1 MSRSI
6 HRRTLLRALCL
17 PLLLIALGACHRQDP
32 SALNAN
38 ELFFDE
44 TLASISPDATLP
56 DLFYIGTE
64 DGVVY
69 AYDADQ
75 GTTRRWLT
83 AFDRIYKVLRDQ
95 PADSAVQPHDGTTFW
110 VGTRNMGVV
119 RCQLQGDSLVLLRQY
134 ALPRSGRGTH
144 YSVYDLHQ
152 DPSGLY
158 VATSNGLFLLSP
170 NDTMQ
175 ALHASWEIQ
184 SGEGAFRPLVVSDIR
199 PLHNGNLACASASGV
214 LSIDTRRRQSHL
226 LLRGNSTSLSLS
238 GDTLLALCGDS
249 IKALLPDGRLVGK
262 SRLSHPAYTCF
273 HEPSTRMNYL
283 LDGTSVQFF
292 SNDEIADRLTPRRAP
307 LPRPVRTFCHNVI
320 ANDPARGQ
328 SLLVTE
334 HALLRVG
341 HHQDLFSDIGNVSYA
356 CHDGPFI
363 YYLVGSHLFR
373 QRIGEQTA
381 IQVKDLSRGSSDVR
395 FMTIADGTLYY
406 ADSGHRVFTAPIYS
420 SYLLNSLLSWDRKV
434 SPQPGQDLTAI
445 GHDGSGVYVGIR
457 DGLQQLGREKG
468 QLQLHDASASTI
480 ADPFITAFSA
490 PTSSGRLFLATLND
504 GLFVGRQGSFRHL
517 AASRGLSFVRDIA
530 VLPTASGTDSL
541 FVLTNHRLLC
551 GTEKQLRVCD
561 TLTAMRRLAV
571 ADATHA
577 YGFPD
582 YGLISLA
589 DHERYFSDIRF
600 NPKACIAVN
609 RRVYAGSSCGVYT
622 FDTGLHKQDN
632 LERGYTT
639 VQFERRVLFSRTNI
653 ACLVV
658 LTLVAILL
666 LWFFFGLAVAKR
678 RMLMRIAKL
687 RTSIQPKV
695 DAEIESGATAHA
707 LVAKTD
713 QLDRYL
719 QRLNR
724 LEQQVT
730 GLSLMDKIRQRD
742 ILDRLNSSIQD
753 LTIDLPSILIGC
765 LNRQVALMRRRQWE
779 GYEAYVAATERLMQG
794 KDEAREGM
802 EETTA
807 LSFCEQTASTIGAN
821 AQWMSKAEGI
831 DKRYEQYLLLAD
843 LEGAGRE
850 IFLALRDLCLDA
862 EGKAV
867 TIKNA
872 RPMSREKKVEEAD
885 RILPAIN
892 REGIARHCRDLLLGE
907 LAHARDRYHA
917 ALSEEAPEPPYPQR
931 LLREAVAR
939 AEALVGELA
948 EVGDGSF
955 QDALPMLIR
964 VSKAYQRLKI
974 ATTLLQT
981 KEILEDFEANAEAR
995 DKKRVRTQFA
1005 TCVSS
1010 FYDAVGQCED
1020 KSILQVIGLAQKK
1033 GGKEKGGKE
1042 KSRFLNEDLLV
1053 LLLAGRRAERD
1064 EGGSCVLRPILS
1076 DNNSEKLLN
1085 ADMQSLRRARR
1096 AFRNLAT
1103 TKLSEQSKRT
1113 EVHHDEDAPAP
1124 SPLARL
1130 KAFGHAHPD
1139 SFASWL
1145 AEIVEGI

>member
-6 HRRTLLRALCL
+6 HRRALLRALCL
-17 PLLLIALGACHRQDP
+17 PLLLVTIVACHRQDP

-83 AFDRIYKVLRDQ
+83 AFDRIYKVLRDL

-119 RCQLQGDSLVLLRQY
+119 RCQLQGDSLVLRRQY

-199 PLHNGNLACASASGV
+199 PLHNGNLVCASASGV

-226 LLRGNSTSLSLS
+226 LLRGNCTSLSLS

-373 QRIGEQTA
+373 QRIGDQTA

-530 VLPTASGTDSL
+530 VLPTASGADSL

-600 NPKACIAVN
+600 NPKACIAVEG
-609 RRVYAGSSCGVYT
+609 RVYAGSSCGVYT
-622 FDTGLHKQDN
+622 FDTSLHKQDN
-632 LERGYTT
+632 LEQGYTT
-639 VQFERRVLFSRTNI
+639 VQFERRMLFSRTNI

-658 LTLVAILL
+658 LTIVAIML

-687 RTSIQPKV
+687 RTSIRSEENAGTGG
-695 DAEIESGATAHA
+695 DTTAHTLA
-707 LVAKTD
+707 AKTD
-713 QLDRYL
+713 QLQRYL
-719 QRLNR
+719 QRLNK

-730 GLSLMDKIRQRD
+730 DLGLMDKIRQRD

-765 LNRQVALMRRRQWE
+765 LNRQVALMRRHQWE

-831 DKRYEQYLLLAD
+831 DKRYDQYLLLAD

-850 IFLALRDLCLDA
+850 IFLAIRDLCLNE

-867 TIKNA
+867 PIKKDN
-872 RPMSREKKVEEAD
+872 PMSREKKVKEAD
-885 RILPAIN
+885 RILQDIN
-892 REGIARHCRDLLLGE
+892 REGIARHCHDLLLGE

-917 ALSEEAPEPPYPQR
+917 ALSEEDPEPPYPQR

-939 AEALVGELA
+939 AEAFVGELA
-948 EVGDGSF
+948 EVGDGPF

-981 KEILEDFEANAEAR
+981 KEIVEDFEANAEAR
-995 DKKRVRTQFA
+995 DKKQVRAQFA

-1020 KSILQVIGLAQKK
+1020 KSILQIIGLARKK
-1033 GGKEKGGKE
+1033 GEGKE

-1076 DNNSEKLLN
+1076 DDNSEKLLN

-1113 EVHHDEDAPAP
+1113 EVRHDEDAPAP

>member
-6 HRRTLLRALCL
+6 HRRALLRALCL
-17 PLLLIALGACHRQDP
+17 PLLLVTIVACHRQDP

-95 PADSAVQPHDGTTFW
+95 PADSAAQPHDGTTFW

-199 PLHNGNLACASASGV
+199 PLHNGNLVCASASGV

-226 LLRGNSTSLSLS
+226 LLRANCTSLSLS

-249 IKALLPDGRLVGK
+249 IKALLPEGRLVGK

-273 HEPSTRMNYL
+273 HEPSSRMNYL

-307 LPRPVRTFCHNVI
+307 LPRPGRTFCHNVI
-320 ANDPARGQ
+320 ATDPARGQ
-328 SLLVTE
+328 TLLVTE

-373 QRIGEQTA
+373 QRIGDQTA

-468 QLQLHDASASTI
+468 QLQLQSASASTI

-530 VLPTASGTDSL
+530 VLPTASGADSL

-571 ADATHA
+571 ADASHA

-600 NPKACIAVN
+600 NPKACIAVEG
-609 RRVYAGSSCGVYT
+609 RVYAGSSCGVYT
-622 FDTGLHKQDN
+622 FDTSLHKQDN
-632 LERGYTT
+632 LEQGYTT
-639 VQFERRVLFSRTNI
+639 VQFERRMLFSRTNI

-658 LTLVAILL
+658 LTIVAIML

-687 RTSIQPKV
+687 RTSIRSEENAGTGG
-695 DAEIESGATAHA
+695 DTTAHTLA
-707 LVAKTD
+707 AKTD
-713 QLDRYL
+713 QLQRYL
-719 QRLNR
+719 QRLNK

-730 GLSLMDKIRQRD
+730 DLGLMDKIRQRD

-765 LNRQVALMRRRQWE
+765 LNRQVALMRRHQWE

-794 KDEAREGM
+794 KDEGREGM

-821 AQWMSKAEGI
+821 AQWMSEAERI
-831 DKRYEQYLLLAD
+831 DKRYDQYLLVAD

-850 IFLALRDLCLDA
+850 IFLAIRDLCLNE

-867 TIKNA
+867 PIKKDN
-872 RPMSREKKVEEAD
+872 PTSREKKVEEAD
-885 RILPAIN
+885 RILQDIN
-892 REGIARHCRDLLLGE
+892 REGIARHCHDLLLGE

-917 ALSEEAPEPPYPQR
+917 ALSEEDPEPPYPQR
-931 LLREAVAR
+931 LLREAVTR
-939 AEALVGELA
+939 TEALVGELA
-948 EVGDGSF
+948 EVGDGPF
-955 QDALPMLIR
+955 LDALPMLIR

-981 KEILEDFEANAEAR
+981 KEIIEDFEANAGAR
-995 DKKRVRTQFA
+995 DKKKVRAQFA

-1033 GGKEKGGKE
+1033 GEGKE

-1053 LLLAGRRAERD
+1053 LMLAGRRAERA

-1076 DNNSEKLLN
+1076 DDNSEKLLN

-1113 EVHHDEDAPAP
+1113 EVRHDEDAPAP

>member
-6 HRRTLLRALCL
+6 HRRALLRALCL
-17 PLLLIALGACHRQDP
+17 PLLLVTIVACHRQDP

-64 DGVVY
+64 DGMVY

-83 AFDRIYKVLRDQ
+83 AFDRIYKVMRDQ
-95 PADSAVQPHDGTTFW
+95 PADSAAQPHDGTTFW

-119 RCQLQGDSLVLLRQY
+119 RCQLQGDSLVLRRQY

-175 ALHASWEIQ
+175 ALHASWEIE

-199 PLHNGNLACASASGV
+199 RLPSGGLVCASASGV

-226 LLRGNSTSLSLS
+226 LLRGNCTSLSLS
-238 GDTLLALCGDS
+238 GDTILALLGDS

-420 SYLLNSLLSWDRKV
+420 SYLLNSLLSWDHKV

-468 QLQLHDASASTI
+468 QLQLPSASASTI

-530 VLPTASGTDSL
+530 VLPTASGADSL

-571 ADATHA
+571 ADASHA

-600 NPKACIAVN
+600 NPKACIAVEG
-609 RRVYAGSSCGVYT
+609 RVYAGSSCGVYT
-622 FDTGLHKQDN
+622 FDTSLHKQDN
-632 LERGYTT
+632 LEQGYTT

-658 LTLVAILL
+658 LTIVAIVL

-687 RTSIQPKV
+687 RTSVRLEEDSKT
-695 DAEIESGATAHA
+695 ESGSTAHA
-707 LVAKTD
+707 LDAETD
-713 QLDRYL
+713 QLQRYL
-719 QRLNR
+719 QRLNK

-730 GLSLMDKIRQRD
+730 DLGLMDKIRQRD

-794 KDEAREGM
+794 KDEAQEGM

-821 AQWMSKAEGI
+821 AQWMSEAERI
-831 DKRYEQYLLLAD
+831 DKRYDQYLLVAD

-850 IFLALRDLCLDA
+850 IFLAIRDLCLNE

-867 TIKNA
+867 PIKNDN
-872 RPMSREKKVEEAD
+872 PISREKKVKEAD
-885 RILPAIN
+885 RILLAIN
-892 REGIARHCRDLLLGE
+892 REGIARHCHDLLLGE

-917 ALSEEAPEPPYPQR
+917 ALSEEDPEPPYPQR

-948 EVGDGSF
+948 EVGDGPF

-964 VSKAYQRLKI
+964 VSNAYQRLKI

-981 KEILEDFEANAEAR
+981 KEIIEDFEANAEAR
-995 DKKRVRTQFA
+995 DKKKVRAQFA

-1020 KSILQVIGLAQKK
+1020 KSILQVIGLARKK
-1033 GGKEKGGKE
+1033 GEGKE

-1076 DNNSEKLLN
+1076 DDNSEKLLN

-1113 EVHHDEDAPAP
+1113 EVRHDEDAPAP

>member
-6 HRRTLLRALCL
+6 HRRALLRALCL
-17 PLLLIALGACHRQDP
+17 PLLLVTIVACHRQDP

-199 PLHNGNLACASASGV
+199 PLHNGNLVCASASGV

-226 LLRGNSTSLSLS
+226 LLRANCTSLSLS
-238 GDTLLALCGDS
+238 GDTILALCGDS

-273 HEPSTRMNYL
+273 HEPSSRMNYL

-395 FMTIADGTLYY
+395 FMMIADGTLYY

-530 VLPTASGTDSL
+530 VLPTASGADSL

-609 RRVYAGSSCGVYT
+609 GRIYAGSSCGVYT
-622 FDTGLHKQDN
+622 FDTSLHKQDN
-632 LERGYTT
+632 LEQGYTT

-658 LTLVAILL
+658 LTIVAIML

-687 RTSIQPKV
+687 RTSIRSEEN
-695 DAEIESGATAHA
+695 AETGGDTTAHA
-707 LVAKTD
+707 LAAETD
-713 QLDRYL
+713 QLQRYR
-719 QRLNR
+719 QRLKK

-730 GLSLMDKIRQRD
+730 GLGLMDKIRQRD

-765 LNRQVALMRRRQWE
+765 LNRQVALMRRHQWE

-821 AQWMSKAEGI
+821 AQWMSMAEGV
-831 DKRYEQYLLLAD
+831 DKRYDQYLLVAD

-850 IFLALRDLCLDA
+850 IFLAMRDLCLNE

-867 TIKNA
+867 PIKNDN
-872 RPMSREKKVEEAD
+872 PMSREKKVEEAD
-885 RILPAIN
+885 RILHAIN
-892 REGIARHCRDLLLGE
+892 REGIARHCHGLLLGE
-907 LAHARDRYHA
+907 LAHDRDRYHA
-917 ALSEEAPEPPYPQR
+917 ALSEEDPEPPYPQC

-948 EVGDGSF
+948 EVGDGPF
-955 QDALPMLIR
+955 QDALPMLIG

-981 KEILEDFEANAEAR
+981 KEIVEDFEANAEAR
-995 DKKRVRTQFA
+995 DKKLVRKQFA

-1020 KSILQVIGLAQKK
+1020 KSILQIIGLAQKK
-1033 GGKEKGGKE
+1033 GEGKE

-1053 LLLAGRRAERD
+1053 LMLAGRRAERD

-1076 DNNSEKLLN
+1076 DDNSEKLLY

-1113 EVHHDEDAPAP
+1113 EVHNDEDAPAP

>member
-6 HRRTLLRALCL
+6 HRRALLRALCL
-17 PLLLIALGACHRQDP
+17 PLILITIGACHRQDP

-38 ELFFDE
+38 EVFFDE
-44 TLASISPDATLP
+44 TLASISPDATCP

-64 DGVVY
+64 DGMVY

-83 AFDRIYKVLRDQ
+83 AFDRIYKVMRDQ
-95 PADSAVQPHDGTTFW
+95 PADSAAQPHDGTTFW

-119 RCQLQGDSLVLLRQY
+119 RCQLQGDSLVLRRQY

-175 ALHASWEIQ
+175 ALHASWEIE

-199 PLHNGNLACASASGV
+199 RLPSGGLVCASASGV

-226 LLRGNSTSLSLS
+226 LLRGNCTSLSLS
-238 GDTLLALCGDS
+238 GDTILALLGDS

-307 LPRPVRTFCHNVI
+307 LPRSVRTFCHNVI

-406 ADSGHRVFTAPIYS
+406 ADSGNRVFTAPIYS
-420 SYLLNSLLSWDRKV
+420 SYLLNSLLSWDHKV

-468 QLQLHDASASTI
+468 QLQLPSASASTI

-530 VLPTASGTDSL
+530 VLPTASGADSL

-600 NPKACIAVN
+600 NPKACIAVEG
-609 RRVYAGSSCGVYT
+609 RVYAGSSCGVYT
-622 FDTGLHKQDN
+622 FDTSLHKQDN
-632 LERGYTT
+632 LEQGYTT

-658 LTLVAILL
+658 LTIVAIML

-687 RTSIQPKV
+687 RTSIRSEEN
-695 DAEIESGATAHA
+695 AETGGDTTAHA
-707 LVAKTD
+707 LAAETD
-713 QLDRYL
+713 QLQRYR
-719 QRLNR
+719 QRLKK

-730 GLSLMDKIRQRD
+730 GLGLMDKIRQRD

-765 LNRQVALMRRRQWE
+765 LNRHWWR
-779 GYEAYVAATERLMQG
+779 
-794 KDEAREGM
+794 
-802 EETTA
+802 
-807 LSFCEQTASTIGAN
+807 
-821 AQWMSKAEGI
+821 
-831 DKRYEQYLLLAD
+831 
-843 LEGAGRE
+843 
-850 IFLALRDLCLDA
+850 
-862 EGKAV
+862 
-867 TIKNA
+867 
-872 RPMSREKKVEEAD
+872 
-885 RILPAIN
+885 
-892 REGIARHCRDLLLGE
+892 
-907 LAHARDRYHA
+907 
-917 ALSEEAPEPPYPQR
+917 
-931 LLREAVAR
+931 
-939 AEALVGELA
+939 
-948 EVGDGSF
+948 
-955 QDALPMLIR
+955 
-964 VSKAYQRLKI
+964 
-974 ATTLLQT
+974 
-981 KEILEDFEANAEAR
+981 
-995 DKKRVRTQFA
+995 
-1005 TCVSS
+1005 
-1010 FYDAVGQCED
+1010 
-1020 KSILQVIGLAQKK
+1020 
-1033 GGKEKGGKE
+1033 
-1042 KSRFLNEDLLV
+1042 
-1053 LLLAGRRAERD
+1053 
-1064 EGGSCVLRPILS
+1064 
-1076 DNNSEKLLN
+1076 
-1085 ADMQSLRRARR
+1085 
-1096 AFRNLAT
+1096 
-1103 TKLSEQSKRT
+1103 
-1113 EVHHDEDAPAP
+1113 
-1124 SPLARL
+1124 
-1130 KAFGHAHPD
+1130 
-1139 SFASWL
+1139 
-1145 AEIVEGI
+1145 

>member
-6 HRRTLLRALCL
+6 HRRALLRALCL
-17 PLLLIALGACHRQDP
+17 PLLLVTIVACHRQDP

-95 PADSAVQPHDGTTFW
+95 PADSAAQPHDGTTFW

-119 RCQLQGDSLVLLRQY
+119 RCQLQGDSLVLRRQY

-199 PLHNGNLACASASGV
+199 PLHNGNLVCASASGV

-226 LLRGNSTSLSLS
+226 LLRGNCTSLSLS
-238 GDTLLALCGDS
+238 GDTILALLGDS

-406 ADSGHRVFTAPIYS
+406 ADSGNRVFTAPIYS
-420 SYLLNSLLSWDRKV
+420 SYLLNSLLSWDHKV

-468 QLQLHDASASTI
+468 QLQLQSASASTI

-530 VLPTASGTDSL
+530 VLPTASGADSL

-571 ADATHA
+571 ADASHA
-577 YGFPD
+577 YAFPD

-600 NPKACIAVN
+600 NPKACIAVEG
-609 RRVYAGSSCGVYT
+609 RVYAGSSCGVYT
-622 FDTGLHKQDN
+622 FDTSLHKQDN
-632 LERGYTT
+632 LEQGYTT
-639 VQFERRVLFSRTNI
+639 VQFERRVLFSRANI
-653 ACLVV
+653 TCLVV
-658 LTLVAILL
+658 LTIVAIVL

-687 RTSIQPKV
+687 RTSVRLEEDSKT
-695 DAEIESGATAHA
+695 ESDATAHA
-707 LVAKTD
+707 LGAEMGHLHK
-713 QLDRYL
+713 YL
-719 QRLNR
+719 QRLDH

-730 GLSLMDKIRQRD
+730 SLSLVGKIRQRD
-742 ILDRLNSSIQD
+742 IIDRLNSNIQD

-765 LNRQVALMRRRQWE
+765 LNRQVALMRRHQWE

-821 AQWMSKAEGI
+821 AQWMSEAERI
-831 DKRYEQYLLLAD
+831 DKRYDQYLLVTD

-850 IFLALRDLCLDA
+850 IFLAMRDLCLNE

-867 TIKNA
+867 PIKKDN
-872 RPMSREKKVEEAD
+872 PMSREKKVEEAD
-885 RILPAIN
+885 RILQDIN
-892 REGIARHCRDLLLGE
+892 REGIARHCHDLLLGE

-917 ALSEEAPEPPYPQR
+917 ALSEEDPEPPYPQR

-939 AEALVGELA
+939 AEAFVGELA
-948 EVGDGSF
+948 EVGDGPF

-981 KEILEDFEANAEAR
+981 KEIIEDFEANAEAR
-995 DKKRVRTQFA
+995 DKKKVRAQFA

-1033 GGKEKGGKE
+1033 GEGKE

-1053 LLLAGRRAERD
+1053 LMLAGRRAERD

-1076 DNNSEKLLN
+1076 DDNSEKLLN

-1113 EVHHDEDAPAP
+1113 EVRHDEDAPAP

>member
-6 HRRTLLRALCL
+6 HRRALLRALCL
-17 PLLLIALGACHRQDP
+17 PLLLVTIVACHRQDP

-95 PADSAVQPHDGTTFW
+95 PADSAAQPHDGTTFW

-119 RCQLQGDSLVLLRQY
+119 RCQLQGDSLVLRRQY
-134 ALPRSGRGTH
+134 ALPQSGRGTH

-158 VATSNGLFLLSP
+158 VATSNGIFLLSP

-199 PLHNGNLACASASGV
+199 PLHNGNLVCASASGV

-226 LLRGNSTSLSLS
+226 LLRANCTSLSLS

-273 HEPSTRMNYL
+273 HEPSSRMNYL

-395 FMTIADGTLYY
+395 FMMIADGTLYY

-490 PTSSGRLFLATLND
+490 PTS
-504 GLFVGRQGSFRHL
+504 
-517 AASRGLSFVRDIA
+517 
-530 VLPTASGTDSL
+530 
-541 FVLTNHRLLC
+541 
-551 GTEKQLRVCD
+551 
-561 TLTAMRRLAV
+561 
-571 ADATHA
+571 
-577 YGFPD
+577 
-582 YGLISLA
+582 
-589 DHERYFSDIRF
+589 
-600 NPKACIAVN
+600 
-609 RRVYAGSSCGVYT
+609 
-622 FDTGLHKQDN
+622 
-632 LERGYTT
+632 
-639 VQFERRVLFSRTNI
+639 
-653 ACLVV
+653 
-658 LTLVAILL
+658 
-666 LWFFFGLAVAKR
+666 
-678 RMLMRIAKL
+678 
-687 RTSIQPKV
+687 
-695 DAEIESGATAHA
+695 
-707 LVAKTD
+707 
-713 QLDRYL
+713 
-719 QRLNR
+719 
-724 LEQQVT
+724 
-730 GLSLMDKIRQRD
+730 
-742 ILDRLNSSIQD
+742 
-753 LTIDLPSILIGC
+753 
-765 LNRQVALMRRRQWE
+765 
-779 GYEAYVAATERLMQG
+779 
-794 KDEAREGM
+794 
-802 EETTA
+802 
-807 LSFCEQTASTIGAN
+807 
-821 AQWMSKAEGI
+821 
-831 DKRYEQYLLLAD
+831 
-843 LEGAGRE
+843 
-850 IFLALRDLCLDA
+850 
-862 EGKAV
+862 
-867 TIKNA
+867 
-872 RPMSREKKVEEAD
+872 
-885 RILPAIN
+885 
-892 REGIARHCRDLLLGE
+892 
-907 LAHARDRYHA
+907 
-917 ALSEEAPEPPYPQR
+917 
-931 LLREAVAR
+931 
-939 AEALVGELA
+939 
-948 EVGDGSF
+948 
-955 QDALPMLIR
+955 
-964 VSKAYQRLKI
+964 
-974 ATTLLQT
+974 
-981 KEILEDFEANAEAR
+981 
-995 DKKRVRTQFA
+995 
-1005 TCVSS
+1005 
-1010 FYDAVGQCED
+1010 
-1020 KSILQVIGLAQKK
+1020 
-1033 GGKEKGGKE
+1033 
-1042 KSRFLNEDLLV
+1042 
-1053 LLLAGRRAERD
+1053 
-1064 EGGSCVLRPILS
+1064 
-1076 DNNSEKLLN
+1076 
-1085 ADMQSLRRARR
+1085 
-1096 AFRNLAT
+1096 
-1103 TKLSEQSKRT
+1103 
-1113 EVHHDEDAPAP
+1113 
-1124 SPLARL
+1124 
-1130 KAFGHAHPD
+1130 
-1139 SFASWL
+1139 
-1145 AEIVEGI
+1145 

>member
-6 HRRTLLRALCL
+6 HRRALLRALCL
-17 PLLLIALGACHRQDP
+17 PLLLVTIVACHRQDP

-95 PADSAVQPHDGTTFW
+95 SADSAAQPHDGTTFW

-184 SGEGAFRPLVVSDIR
+184 SGEGAFRPLVVSDIH
-199 PLHNGNLACASASGV
+199 PLHNGNLVCASASGV

-226 LLRGNSTSLSLS
+226 LLRANCTSLSLS
-238 GDTLLALCGDS
+238 GDTILALCGDS
-249 IKALLPDGRLVGK
+249 IKALLPDGRLMGK
-262 SRLSHPAYTCF
+262 SHLSHPAYTCF
-273 HEPSTRMNYL
+273 HEPSSRMNYL

-307 LPRPVRTFCHNVI
+307 LPRSVRTFCHNVI

-341 HHQDLFSDIGNVSYA
+341 HHQDL
-356 CHDGPFI
+356 
-363 YYLVGSHLFR
+363 
-373 QRIGEQTA
+373 
-381 IQVKDLSRGSSDVR
+381 
-395 FMTIADGTLYY
+395 
-406 ADSGHRVFTAPIYS
+406 
-420 SYLLNSLLSWDRKV
+420 
-434 SPQPGQDLTAI
+434 
-445 GHDGSGVYVGIR
+445 
-457 DGLQQLGREKG
+457 
-468 QLQLHDASASTI
+468 
-480 ADPFITAFSA
+480 
-490 PTSSGRLFLATLND
+490 
-504 GLFVGRQGSFRHL
+504 
-517 AASRGLSFVRDIA
+517 
-530 VLPTASGTDSL
+530 
-541 FVLTNHRLLC
+541 
-551 GTEKQLRVCD
+551 
-561 TLTAMRRLAV
+561 
-571 ADATHA
+571 
-577 YGFPD
+577 
-582 YGLISLA
+582 
-589 DHERYFSDIRF
+589 
-600 NPKACIAVN
+600 
-609 RRVYAGSSCGVYT
+609 
-622 FDTGLHKQDN
+622 
-632 LERGYTT
+632 
-639 VQFERRVLFSRTNI
+639 
-653 ACLVV
+653 
-658 LTLVAILL
+658 
-666 LWFFFGLAVAKR
+666 
-678 RMLMRIAKL
+678 
-687 RTSIQPKV
+687 
-695 DAEIESGATAHA
+695 
-707 LVAKTD
+707 
-713 QLDRYL
+713 
-719 QRLNR
+719 
-724 LEQQVT
+724 
-730 GLSLMDKIRQRD
+730 
-742 ILDRLNSSIQD
+742 
-753 LTIDLPSILIGC
+753 TIDLPSILIGC

-779 GYEAYVAATERLMQG
+779 GYEVYVAATERLMQG
-794 KDEAREGM
+794 KEEAREGM

-831 DKRYEQYLLLAD
+831 DRRYEQYLLLAD

-850 IFLALRDLCLDA
+850 IFLALRDLCLNE
-862 EGKAV
+862 EGKVAP
-867 TIKNA
+867 IKKDH
-872 RPMSREKKVEEAD
+872 PMSREKKVEEAD

-907 LAHARDRYHA
+907 LAHARDRYCA
-917 ALSEEAPEPPYPQR
+917 ALSEEAPEPPYPQQ

-948 EVGDGSF
+948 EMGDAPF

-981 KEILEDFEANAEAR
+981 KEILEDFEANAKAR
-995 DKKRVRTQFA
+995 DKEKVRKQFA

-1020 KSILQVIGLAQKK
+1020 KSILQIIGLARKK
-1033 GGKEKGGKE
+1033 GEGKE

-1053 LLLAGRRAERD
+1053 LMLAGRRAERD

-1076 DNNSEKLLN
+1076 DDNSEKLLN

-1113 EVHHDEDAPAP
+1113 EVRHDEDAPAP

>member
-6 HRRTLLRALCL
+6 HRRALLRALCL
-17 PLLLIALGACHRQDP
+17 PLLLVTIVACHRQDP

-95 PADSAVQPHDGTTFW
+95 PADSAAQPHDGTTFW

-119 RCQLQGDSLVLLRQY
+119 RCQLQGDSLVMRRQY

-152 DPSGLY
+152 DSSGLY

-199 PLHNGNLACASASGV
+199 PLHNGNLVCASASGV

-226 LLRGNSTSLSLS
+226 LLRANCTSLSLS
-238 GDTLLALCGDS
+238 GDTIVALCGDS

-273 HEPSTRMNYL
+273 HEPSSRMNYL

-395 FMTIADGTLYY
+395 FMMIADGTLYY

-420 SYLLNSLLSWDRKV
+420 SYLLNSLLSWDHKV

-468 QLQLHDASASTI
+468 QLQLPSASASTI

-517 AASRGLSFVRDIA
+517 TASRGLSFVRDIA
-530 VLPTASGTDSL
+530 VLPTASGADSL

-571 ADATHA
+571 ADASHA

-609 RRVYAGSSCGVYT
+609 GRIYAGSSCGVYT
-622 FDTGLHKQDN
+622 FDTSLHKQDN
-632 LERGYTT
+632 LEQGYTT

-658 LTLVAILL
+658 LTIVAIML

-695 DAEIESGATAHA
+695 DAEKESGATAHA
-707 LVAKTD
+707 LVTETD
-713 QLDRYL
+713 QLERYL
-719 QRLNR
+719 QRLNH

-730 GLSLMDKIRQRD
+730 SLSLMDKIRQRD

-779 GYEAYVAATERLMQG
+779 GYEVYVAATERLMQG
-794 KDEAREGM
+794 KDEGQESM

-807 LSFCEQTASTIGAN
+807 LSFCEQTATTIDAN
-821 AQWMSKAEGI
+821 AQWMSKAEDI
-831 DKRYEQYLLLAD
+831 EKRHDQYLLVSNLK
-843 LEGAGRE
+843 GAGQE
-850 IFLALRDLCLDA
+850 IYLAMRYLTLDDDGA
-862 EGKAV
+862 AV
-867 TIKNA
+867 ADKEA
-872 RPMSREKKVEEAD
+872 RPMSREEKVAEAD

-907 LAHARDRYHA
+907 LAHARDRYCA
-917 ALSEEAPEPPYPQR
+917 ALSEEAPEPPYPQQ

-948 EVGDGSF
+948 EMGDAPF

-981 KEILEDFEANAEAR
+981 KEILEDFEANAKAR
-995 DKKRVRTQFA
+995 DKEKVRKQFA

-1020 KSILQVIGLAQKK
+1020 KSILQIIGLARKK
-1033 GGKEKGGKE
+1033 GEGKE

-1053 LLLAGRRAERD
+1053 LMLAGRRAERD

-1076 DNNSEKLLN
+1076 DDNSEKLLN

-1113 EVHHDEDAPAP
+1113 EVRHDEDAPAP

>member
-6 HRRTLLRALCL
+6 HRRALLRALCL
-17 PLLLIALGACHRQDP
+17 PLLLVTIVACHRQDP

-95 PADSAVQPHDGTTFW
+95 PADSAVQPQDGTTFW

-119 RCQLQGDSLVLLRQY
+119 RCQLQGDSLVMRRQY

-152 DPSGLY
+152 DSSGLY

-199 PLHNGNLACASASGV
+199 PLHNGNLVCASASGV

-226 LLRGNSTSLSLS
+226 LLRANCTSLSLS
-238 GDTLLALCGDS
+238 GDTILALCGDS

-273 HEPSTRMNYL
+273 HESSTRMNYL

-395 FMTIADGTLYY
+395 FMMIADGTLYY

-530 VLPTASGTDSL
+530 
-541 FVLTNHRLLC
+541 
-551 GTEKQLRVCD
+551 
-561 TLTAMRRLAV
+561 
-571 ADATHA
+571 
-577 YGFPD
+577 
-582 YGLISLA
+582 
-589 DHERYFSDIRF
+589 
-600 NPKACIAVN
+600 
-609 RRVYAGSSCGVYT
+609 
-622 FDTGLHKQDN
+622 
-632 LERGYTT
+632 
-639 VQFERRVLFSRTNI
+639 
-653 ACLVV
+653 
-658 LTLVAILL
+658 
-666 LWFFFGLAVAKR
+666 
-678 RMLMRIAKL
+678 
-687 RTSIQPKV
+687 
-695 DAEIESGATAHA
+695 AE
-707 LVAKTD
+707 TD
-713 QLDRYL
+713 QLERYL
-719 QRLNR
+719 QRLDK

-794 KDEAREGM
+794 KDEGREGM

-831 DKRYEQYLLLAD
+831 DKRYDQYLLVAD

-850 IFLALRDLCLDA
+850 IFLAMRNLCLNE

-867 TIKNA
+867 PIKNDN
-872 RPMSREKKVEEAD
+872 PMSREKKVEEAD

-917 ALSEEAPEPPYPQR
+917 ALSEEAPEPPYPQQ

-948 EVGDGSF
+948 EMGDAPF
-955 QDALPMLIR
+955 QNALPMLIR

-981 KEILEDFEANAEAR
+981 KEVLEDFEANAKAR
-995 DKKRVRTQFA
+995 DKEKVRKQFA

-1020 KSILQVIGLAQKK
+1020 KSILQIIGLARKK
-1033 GGKEKGGKE
+1033 GEGKE

-1053 LLLAGRRAERD
+1053 LMLAGRRAERD

-1076 DNNSEKLLN
+1076 DDNSEKLLY

-1113 EVHHDEDAPAP
+1113 EVRHDEDAPAP

>member
-6 HRRTLLRALCL
+6 HRRALLRALCL
-17 PLLLIALGACHRQDP
+17 PLLLVTIVACHRQDP

-95 PADSAVQPHDGTTFW
+95 PADSAAQPHDGTTFW

-199 PLHNGNLACASASGV
+199 PLHNGNLVCASASGV

-226 LLRGNSTSLSLS
+226 LLRANCTSLSLS

-249 IKALLPDGRLVGK
+249 IKALLPEGRLVGK

-273 HEPSTRMNYL
+273 HEPSSRMNYL

-320 ANDPARGQ
+320 ATDPARGQ
-328 SLLVTE
+328 TLLVTE

-373 QRIGEQTA
+373 QRIGDQTA

-468 QLQLHDASASTI
+468 QLQLQSASASTI

-530 VLPTASGTDSL
+530 VLPTASGADSL

-571 ADATHA
+571 ADASHA

-600 NPKACIAVN
+600 NPKACIAVEG
-609 RRVYAGSSCGVYT
+609 RVYAGSSCGVYT
-622 FDTGLHKQDN
+622 FDTSLHKQDN
-632 LERGYTT
+632 LEQGYTT
-639 VQFERRVLFSRTNI
+639 VQFERRMLFSRTNI

-658 LTLVAILL
+658 LTIVAIML

-687 RTSIQPKV
+687 RTSIRSEENAGTGG
-695 DAEIESGATAHA
+695 DTTAHTLA
-707 LVAKTD
+707 AKTD
-713 QLDRYL
+713 QLQRYL
-719 QRLNR
+719 QRLNK

-730 GLSLMDKIRQRD
+730 DLGLMDKIRQRD

-765 LNRQVALMRRRQWE
+765 LNRQVALMRRHQWE

-794 KDEAREGM
+794 KDEGREGM

-821 AQWMSKAEGI
+821 AQWMSEAERI
-831 DKRYEQYLLLAD
+831 DKRYDQYLLVAD

-850 IFLALRDLCLDA
+850 IFLAIRDLCLNE

-867 TIKNA
+867 PIKKDN
-872 RPMSREKKVEEAD
+872 PTSREKKVEEAD
-885 RILPAIN
+885 RILQDIN
-892 REGIARHCRDLLLGE
+892 REGIARHCHDLLLGE

-917 ALSEEAPEPPYPQR
+917 ALSEEDPEPPYPQR
-931 LLREAVAR
+931 LLREAVTR
-939 AEALVGELA
+939 TEALVGELA
-948 EVGDGSF
+948 EVGDGPF
-955 QDALPMLIR
+955 LDALPMLIR

-981 KEILEDFEANAEAR
+981 KEIIEDFEANAGAR
-995 DKKRVRTQFA
+995 DKKKVRAQFA

-1033 GGKEKGGKE
+1033 GEGKE

-1053 LLLAGRRAERD
+1053 LMLAGRRAERA

-1076 DNNSEKLLN
+1076 DDNSEKLLN

-1113 EVHHDEDAPAP
+1113 EVRHDEDAPAP

>member
-6 HRRTLLRALCL
+6 HRRALLRALCL
-17 PLLLIALGACHRQDP
+17 PLLLIAIGACRRQDP

-38 ELFFDE
+38 EVFFDE
-44 TLASISPDATLP
+44 TLASISPDATSA

-83 AFDRIYKVLRDQ
+83 AFDRIYKVMRDQ
-95 PADSAVQPHDGTTFW
+95 PADSAAQPHDGTTFW

-119 RCQLQGDSLVLLRQY
+119 RCQLQGDSLVLRRQY

-152 DPSGLY
+152 NPSGLY

-199 PLHNGNLACASASGV
+199 RLPSGGLVCASASGV

-226 LLRGNSTSLSLS
+226 LLRGNCTSLSLS
-238 GDTLLALCGDS
+238 GDTILALLGDS

-420 SYLLNSLLSWDRKV
+420 SYLLNSLLSWDHKV

-457 DGLQQLGREKG
+457 DGLQQLGREEG
-468 QLQLHDASASTI
+468 QLRLPSASASTI
-480 ADPFITAFSA
+480 ADPFITAFSP

-530 VLPTASGTDSL
+530 VLPTASGADSL

-589 DHERYFSDIRF
+589 DHERYFADIRF
-600 NPKACIAVN
+600 NPKACIAVGG
-609 RRVYAGSSCGVYT
+609 RIYAGSSCGVYT
-622 FDTGLHKQDN
+622 FDTSLHKQDN

-658 LTLVAILL
+658 LTIVAIVL

-687 RTSIQPKV
+687 RTSVRLEEDSKT
-695 DAEIESGATAHA
+695 ESGSTAHA
-707 LVAKTD
+707 LDAEMGHLHK
-713 QLDRYL
+713 YL
-719 QRLNR
+719 QRLDH

-730 GLSLMDKIRQRD
+730 SLSLVGKIRQRD
-742 ILDRLNSSIQD
+742 IIDRLNSSIQD

-794 KDEAREGM
+794 KDEAQEGM

-821 AQWMSKAEGI
+821 AQWMSEAEGI
-831 DKRYEQYLLLAD
+831 DKRYDQYLLVAD

-850 IFLALRDLCLDA
+850 IFLALRDLCLNE

-867 TIKNA
+867 PIKNDN
-872 RPMSREKKVEEAD
+872 PMSRKEKVEEAD
-885 RILPAIN
+885 RILLAIN

-917 ALSEEAPEPPYPQR
+917 ALSEEDPEPPYPQC

-948 EVGDGSF
+948 EVGDGPF
-955 QDALPMLIR
+955 QDALPMLIG

-981 KEILEDFEANAEAR
+981 KEIVEDFEANAEAR
-995 DKKRVRTQFA
+995 DKKLVRKQFA

-1020 KSILQVIGLAQKK
+1020 KSILQIIGLAQKK
-1033 GGKEKGGKE
+1033 GEGKE

-1053 LLLAGRRAERD
+1053 LMLAGRRAERD

-1076 DNNSEKLLN
+1076 DDNSEKLLY

-1113 EVHHDEDAPAP
+1113 EVHNDEDAPAP

>member
-6 HRRTLLRALCL
+6 HRRALLRALCL
-17 PLLLIALGACHRQDP
+17 PLLLITIGACHRQDP

-38 ELFFDE
+38 EVFFDE
-44 TLASISPDATLP
+44 TLASISPDATCP

-64 DGVVY
+64 DGMVY

-83 AFDRIYKVLRDQ
+83 AFDRIYKVMRDQ
-95 PADSAVQPHDGTTFW
+95 PADSAAQPHDGTTFW

-119 RCQLQGDSLVLLRQY
+119 RCQLQGDSLVLRRQY

-175 ALHASWEIQ
+175 ALHASWEIE

-214 LSIDTRRRQSHL
+214 LSIDTRRHQSHL
-226 LLRGNSTSLSLS
+226 LLRGNCTSLSLS
-238 GDTLLALCGDS
+238 GDTLLALLGDS

-406 ADSGHRVFTAPIYS
+406 ADSGNRVFTAPIYS
-420 SYLLNSLLSWDRKV
+420 SYLLNSLLSWDHKV

-468 QLQLHDASASTI
+468 QLQLPSASASTI

-530 VLPTASGTDSL
+530 VLPTASGADSL

-571 ADATHA
+571 ADASHA

-600 NPKACIAVN
+600 NPKACIAVEG
-609 RRVYAGSSCGVYT
+609 RVYAGSSCGVYT
-622 FDTGLHKQDN
+622 FDTSLHKQDN
-632 LERGYTT
+632 LEQGYTT

-658 LTLVAILL
+658 LTIVAIML

-687 RTSIQPKV
+687 RTSIRSEENAGTGG
-695 DAEIESGATAHA
+695 DTTAHTLA
-707 LVAKTD
+707 AKTD
-713 QLDRYL
+713 QLQRYL
-719 QRLNR
+719 QRLNK

-730 GLSLMDKIRQRD
+730 DLGLMDKIRQRD

-765 LNRQVALMRRRQWE
+765 LNRQVALMRRHQWE

-794 KDEAREGM
+794 KDEAQEGM

-821 AQWMSKAEGI
+821 AQWMSEAERI
-831 DKRYEQYLLLAD
+831 DKRYDQYLLVAD

-850 IFLALRDLCLDA
+850 IFLAIRDLCLNE

-867 TIKNA
+867 PIKKDN
-872 RPMSREKKVEEAD
+872 PTSREKKVEEAD
-885 RILPAIN
+885 RILQDIN
-892 REGIARHCRDLLLGE
+892 REGIARHCHDLLLGE

-917 ALSEEAPEPPYPQR
+917 ALSEEDPEPPYPQR
-931 LLREAVAR
+931 LLHEAVAR
-939 AEALVGELA
+939 AEAFVGELA
-948 EVGDGSF
+948 EVGDGPF

-981 KEILEDFEANAEAR
+981 KEIIEDFEANAEAR
-995 DKKRVRTQFA
+995 DKKKVRAQFA

-1033 GGKEKGGKE
+1033 GEGKE

-1053 LLLAGRRAERD
+1053 LMLAGRRAERD

-1076 DNNSEKLLN
+1076 DDNSEKLLY

-1113 EVHHDEDAPAP
+1113 EAHHDEDAPAP

>member
-6 HRRTLLRALCL
+6 HRRALLRALCL
-17 PLLLIALGACHRQDP
+17 PLLLVTIVACHRQDP

-95 PADSAVQPHDGTTFW
+95 PADSAAQPHDGTTFW

-184 SGEGAFRPLVVSDIR
+184 SGEGAFRPLVVSDIH
-199 PLHNGNLACASASGV
+199 PLHNGNLVCASASGV

-226 LLRGNSTSLSLS
+226 LLRANCTSLSLS

-273 HEPSTRMNYL
+273 HEPSSRMNYL

-292 SNDEIADRLTPRRAP
+292 SNDEIAGRLTPRRAP

-445 GHDGSGVYVGIR
+445 GHDASGVYVGIR

-480 ADPFITAFSA
+480 ADPFITAFSP

-530 VLPTASGTDSL
+530 VLPTASGADSL

-609 RRVYAGSSCGVYT
+609 GRVYAGSSCGVYT
-622 FDTGLHKQDN
+622 FDTSLHKQDN
-632 LERGYTT
+632 LEQGYTT

-658 LTLVAILL
+658 LTIVAIML

-695 DAEIESGATAHA
+695 DAEKESGATAHA
-707 LVAKTD
+707 LVTETD
-713 QLDRYL
+713 QLERYL
-719 QRLNR
+719 QRLNH

-730 GLSLMDKIRQRD
+730 SLSLMDKIRQRD

-779 GYEAYVAATERLMQG
+779 GYEVYVAATERLMQG
-794 KDEAREGM
+794 KDEGQESM

-807 LSFCEQTASTIGAN
+807 LSFCEQTATTIDAN
-821 AQWMSKAEGI
+821 AQWMSKAEDI
-831 DKRYEQYLLLAD
+831 EKRHDQYLLVSNLK
-843 LEGAGRE
+843 GAGQE
-850 IFLALRDLCLDA
+850 IYLAMRYLTLDDDGA
-862 EGKAV
+862 AV
-867 TIKNA
+867 ADKEA
-872 RPMSREKKVEEAD
+872 RPMSREEKVAEAD

-907 LAHARDRYHA
+907 LAHARDRYCA
-917 ALSEEAPEPPYPQR
+917 ALSEEAPEPPYPQQ

-948 EVGDGSF
+948 EMGDAPF

-981 KEILEDFEANAEAR
+981 KEILEDFEANAKAR
-995 DKKRVRTQFA
+995 DKEKVRKQFA

-1020 KSILQVIGLAQKK
+1020 KSILQIIGLARKK
-1033 GGKEKGGKE
+1033 GEGKE

-1053 LLLAGRRAERD
+1053 LMLAGRRAERD

-1076 DNNSEKLLN
+1076 DDNSEKLLN

-1113 EVHHDEDAPAP
+1113 EVRHDEDAPAP

>member
-6 HRRTLLRALCL
+6 HRRALLRALCL
-17 PLLLIALGACHRQDP
+17 PLLLVTIVACHRQDP

-95 PADSAVQPHDGTTFW
+95 PADSAAQPHDGTTFW

-184 SGEGAFRPLVVSDIR
+184 SGEGAFRPLVVSDIH
-199 PLHNGNLACASASGV
+199 PLHNGNLVCASASGV

-226 LLRGNSTSLSLS
+226 LLRANCTSLSLS

-273 HEPSTRMNYL
+273 HEPSSRMNYL

-292 SNDEIADRLTPRRAP
+292 SNDEIAGRLTPRRAP

-445 GHDGSGVYVGIR
+445 GHDASGVYVGIR

-530 VLPTASGTDSL
+530 VLPTASGADSL

-609 RRVYAGSSCGVYT
+609 GRVYAGSSCGVYT
-622 FDTGLHKQDN
+622 FDTSLHKQDN
-632 LERGYTT
+632 LEQGYTT

-653 ACLVV
+653 ACLVA
-658 LTLVAILL
+658 LTIVAITL
-666 LWFFFGLAVAKR
+666 LWFFLALTVAKR
-678 RMLMRIAKL
+678 RMLMRIEKL
-687 RTSIQPKV
+687 KTAILPKV
-695 DAEIESGATAHA
+695 ASERMGGNAQKALGAEMGH
-707 LVAKTD
+707 LHK
-713 QLDRYL
+713 YL
-719 QRLNR
+719 QRLDH

-730 GLSLMDKIRQRD
+730 SLSLVGKIRQRD
-742 ILDRLNSSIQD
+742 IIDRLNSNIQD

-779 GYEAYVAATERLMQG
+779 GYEVYVAATERLMQG
-794 KDEAREGM
+794 KEEAREGM

-831 DKRYEQYLLLAD
+831 DRRYEQYLLLAD

-850 IFLALRDLCLDA
+850 IFLIVRDLCLDE
-862 EGKAV
+862 EGKAAP
-867 TIKNA
+867 IKKDH
-872 RPMSREKKVEEAD
+872 PMSREKKVKEAD

-917 ALSEEAPEPPYPQR
+917 ALSEEAPEPPYPQL

-948 EVGDGSF
+948 EMGDAPF
-955 QDALPMLIR
+955 QNALPMLIR

-981 KEILEDFEANAEAR
+981 KEILEDFEANAKAR
-995 DKKRVRTQFA
+995 DKEKVRKQFA

-1020 KSILQVIGLAQKK
+1020 KSILQIIGLARKK
-1033 GGKEKGGKE
+1033 GEGKE

-1053 LLLAGRRAERD
+1053 LMLAGRRAERD
-1064 EGGSCVLRPILS
+1064 EGGSCVLRSILS
-1076 DNNSEKLLN
+1076 DDNSEKLLN

-1113 EVHHDEDAPAP
+1113 EVRHDEDAPAP

>member
-6 HRRTLLRALCL
+6 HRRALLRALCL
-17 PLLLIALGACHRQDP
+17 PLLLIAIGACRRQDP
-32 SALNAN
+32 TALNAN
-38 ELFFDE
+38 EVFFDE
-44 TLASISPDATLP
+44 TLASISPDATSA

-75 GTTRRWLT
+75 GTTHRWLT
-83 AFDRIYKVLRDQ
+83 AFDRIYKVMRDQ

-119 RCQLQGDSLVLLRQY
+119 RCQLQGDSLVLRRQY

-199 PLHNGNLACASASGV
+199 PLHNGNLVCASASGV

-226 LLRGNSTSLSLS
+226 LLRANCTSLSLS

-292 SNDEIADRLTPRRAP
+292 SNDEIADRLMPRRAP

-406 ADSGHRVFTAPIYS
+406 ADSGNRVFTAPIYS
-420 SYLLNSLLSWDRKV
+420 SYLLNSLLSWDHKV

-468 QLQLHDASASTI
+468 QLQLPSASASTI

-504 GLFVGRQGSFRHL
+504 GLFVGRQGSFHHL
-517 AASRGLSFVRDIA
+517 AASQGLSFVRDIA
-530 VLPTASGTDSL
+530 VLPTASGADSL

-571 ADATHA
+571 ADASHA

-609 RRVYAGSSCGVYT
+609 GRIYAGSSCGVYT
-622 FDTGLHKQDN
+622 FDTSLHKQDN

-658 LTLVAILL
+658 LTIVAIVL

-687 RTSIQPKV
+687 RTSVRLEEDSKT
-695 DAEIESGATAHA
+695 ESDATAHA
-707 LVAKTD
+707 LGAEMGHLHK
-713 QLDRYL
+713 YL
-719 QRLNR
+719 QRLDH

-730 GLSLMDKIRQRD
+730 SLSLVGKIRQRD
-742 ILDRLNSSIQD
+742 IIDRLNSNIQD

-794 KDEAREGM
+794 KDEAQEGM

-821 AQWMSKAEGI
+821 AQWMSEAERI
-831 DKRYEQYLLLAD
+831 DKRYDQYLLVAD

-850 IFLALRDLCLDA
+850 IFLAMRDLCLNE

-867 TIKNA
+867 PIKNDN
-872 RPMSREKKVEEAD
+872 PMSRKEKVEEAD
-885 RILPAIN
+885 SILLAIN
-892 REGIARHCRDLLLGE
+892 RKGIARRCRDLLLGE

-917 ALSEEAPEPPYPQR
+917 ALSEEAPEPPYPQQ

-939 AEALVGELA
+939 TEALVGELA
-948 EVGDGSF
+948 EMGDGPF

-981 KEILEDFEANAEAR
+981 KEIVEDFEANAEAR
-995 DKKRVRTQFA
+995 DKKKVRAQFA

-1020 KSILQVIGLAQKK
+1020 KSILQVIGLARKK
-1033 GGKEKGGKE
+1033 GEGKE

-1064 EGGSCVLRPILS
+1064 EGGSSVLRPILS
-1076 DNNSEKLLN
+1076 DDNSEKLLN

-1113 EVHHDEDAPAP
+1113 EVRHDEDAPAP

>member
-6 HRRTLLRALCL
+6 HRRALLRALCL
-17 PLLLIALGACHRQDP
+17 PLILITIGACHRQDP

-83 AFDRIYKVLRDQ
+83 AFDRIYKVMRDQ
-95 PADSAVQPHDGTTFW
+95 PADSAAQPHDGTTFW

-175 ALHASWEIQ
+175 ALHASWEIE

-199 PLHNGNLACASASGV
+199 RLPSGGLVCASASGV

-226 LLRGNSTSLSLS
+226 LLRGNCTSLSLS
-238 GDTLLALCGDS
+238 GDTILALLGDS

-395 FMTIADGTLYY
+395 FMMIADGTLYY

-420 SYLLNSLLSWDRKV
+420 SYLLNSLLSWDRKL

-468 QLQLHDASASTI
+468 QLQLQSASASTI

-530 VLPTASGTDSL
+530 VLPTASGADSL

-609 RRVYAGSSCGVYT
+609 GRVYAGSSCGVYT
-622 FDTGLHKQDN
+622 FDTSLHKQDN

-658 LTLVAILL
+658 LTIVAIML

-687 RTSIQPKV
+687 RTSIRSEENAGTGG
-695 DAEIESGATAHA
+695 DTTTHTLA
-707 LVAKTD
+707 AKTD
-713 QLDRYL
+713 QLQRYL
-719 QRLNR
+719 QRLNK

-730 GLSLMDKIRQRD
+730 DLGLMDKIRQRD

-765 LNRQVALMRRRQWE
+765 LNRQVALMRRHQWE

-794 KDEAREGM
+794 KDEAQEGM

-821 AQWMSKAEGI
+821 AQWMSEAERI
-831 DKRYEQYLLLAD
+831 DKRYDQYLLVAD

-850 IFLALRDLCLDA
+850 IFLAIRDLCLNE

-867 TIKNA
+867 PIKKDN
-872 RPMSREKKVEEAD
+872 PMSREKKVKEAD
-885 RILPAIN
+885 RILQDIN
-892 REGIARHCRDLLLGE
+892 RECIARHCHDLLLGE

-917 ALSEEAPEPPYPQR
+917 ALSEEDPEPPYPQR

-939 AEALVGELA
+939 AEAFVGELA
-948 EVGDGSF
+948 EVGDGPF

-981 KEILEDFEANAEAR
+981 KEIIEDFEANAEAR
-995 DKKRVRTQFA
+995 DKKQVRAQFA

-1033 GGKEKGGKE
+1033 GEGKE

-1053 LLLAGRRAERD
+1053 LMLAGRRAERA
-1064 EGGSCVLRPILS
+1064 ESGSCVLRPILS
-1076 DNNSEKLLN
+1076 DDNSEKLLN

-1113 EVHHDEDAPAP
+1113 EVRHDEDAPAP

>member
-6 HRRTLLRALCL
+6 HRRALLRALCL
-17 PLLLIALGACHRQDP
+17 PLILITIGACHRQDP

-38 ELFFDE
+38 EVFFDE
-44 TLASISPDATLP
+44 TLASISPDATCP

-64 DGVVY
+64 DGMVY

-83 AFDRIYKVLRDQ
+83 AFDRIYKVMRDQ
-95 PADSAVQPHDGTTFW
+95 PADSAAQPHDGTTFW

-119 RCQLQGDSLVLLRQY
+119 RCQLQGDSLVLRRQY

-175 ALHASWEIQ
+175 ALHASWEIE

-199 PLHNGNLACASASGV
+199 RLPSGGLVCASASGV

-226 LLRGNSTSLSLS
+226 LLRANCTSLSLS
-238 GDTLLALCGDS
+238 GDTILALLGDS

-373 QRIGEQTA
+373 QRIGDQTA

-395 FMTIADGTLYY
+395 FMMIADGTLYY
-406 ADSGHRVFTAPIYS
+406 ADSGNRVFTAPIYS
-420 SYLLNSLLSWDRKV
+420 SYLLNSLLSWDRKL

-468 QLQLHDASASTI
+468 QLQLQSASASTI

-530 VLPTASGTDSL
+530 VLPTASGADSL

-600 NPKACIAVN
+600 NPKACIAVEG
-609 RRVYAGSSCGVYT
+609 RVYAGSSCGVYT
-622 FDTGLHKQDN
+622 FDTSLHKQDN

-658 LTLVAILL
+658 LTIVAIML

-687 RTSIQPKV
+687 RTSIRSEENAGTGG
-695 DAEIESGATAHA
+695 DTTAHTLA
-707 LVAKTD
+707 AKTD
-713 QLDRYL
+713 QLQRYL
-719 QRLNR
+719 QRLNK

-730 GLSLMDKIRQRD
+730 DLGLMDKIRQRD

-765 LNRQVALMRRRQWE
+765 LNRQVALMRRHQWE

-794 KDEAREGM
+794 KDEAQEGM

-821 AQWMSKAEGI
+821 AQWMSEAERI
-831 DKRYEQYLLLAD
+831 DKRYDQYLLVAD

-850 IFLALRDLCLDA
+850 IFLAIRDLCLNE

-867 TIKNA
+867 PIKKDN
-872 RPMSREKKVEEAD
+872 PTSREKKVEEAD
-885 RILPAIN
+885 RILQDIN
-892 REGIARHCRDLLLGE
+892 REGIARHCHDLLLGE

-917 ALSEEAPEPPYPQR
+917 ALSEEDPEPPYPQR
-931 LLREAVAR
+931 LLREAVTR
-939 AEALVGELA
+939 TEALVGELA
-948 EVGDGSF
+948 EVGDGPF
-955 QDALPMLIR
+955 LDALPMLIR

-981 KEILEDFEANAEAR
+981 KEIIEDFEANAGAR
-995 DKKRVRTQFA
+995 DKKKVRAQFA

-1020 KSILQVIGLAQKK
+1020 KSILQVIGLARKK
-1033 GGKEKGGKE
+1033 GEGKE

-1064 EGGSCVLRPILS
+1064 EGGSSVLRPILS
-1076 DNNSEKLLN
+1076 DDNSEKLLN

>member
-6 HRRTLLRALCL
+6 HRRALLRALCL
-17 PLLLIALGACHRQDP
+17 PLLLVTIVACHRQDP

-199 PLHNGNLACASASGV
+199 PLHNGNLVCASASGV

-226 LLRGNSTSLSLS
+226 LLRANCTSLSLS
-238 GDTLLALCGDS
+238 GDTILALCGDS

-273 HEPSTRMNYL
+273 HESSTRMNYL

-406 ADSGHRVFTAPIYS
+406 ADSGNRVFTAPIYS

-468 QLQLHDASASTI
+468 QLQLPSASASTI

-490 PTSSGRLFLATLND
+490 PTSSG
-504 GLFVGRQGSFRHL
+504 
-517 AASRGLSFVRDIA
+517 
-530 VLPTASGTDSL
+530 L

-609 RRVYAGSSCGVYT
+609 GRVYAGSSCGVYT
-622 FDTGLHKQDN
+622 FDTSLHRQDN

-658 LTLVAILL
+658 LTIVAIVL
-666 LWFFFGLAVAKR
+666 LWSFFGLAVAKR

-687 RTSIQPKV
+687 RTSIRSEENAETGGDTTAHTL
-695 DAEIESGATAHA
+695 DAE
-707 LVAKTD
+707 TD
-713 QLDRYL
+713 QLERYL
-719 QRLNR
+719 QRLNK

-730 GLSLMDKIRQRD
+730 GLGLRDKIRQRD

-765 LNRQVALMRRRQWE
+765 LNRQVALMRRHQWE

-831 DKRYEQYLLLAD
+831 DKRYDQYLLLAD

-850 IFLALRDLCLDA
+850 IFLAMRDLCLNE
-862 EGKAV
+862 EGKVAP
-867 TIKNA
+867 IKRDN
-872 RPMSREKKVEEAD
+872 PMSREKKVEEAD
-885 RILPAIN
+885 RILRAIN

-948 EVGDGSF
+948 EMGDRPF
-955 QDALPMLIR
+955 LDALPMLIR
-964 VSKAYQRLKI
+964 VSNAYQRLKI
-974 ATTLLQT
+974 ATTLLQA

-995 DKKRVRTQFA
+995 DKEKVRKQFA

-1020 KSILQVIGLAQKK
+1020 KSILQIIGLARKK
-1033 GGKEKGGKE
+1033 GEGKE

-1064 EGGSCVLRPILS
+1064 EGGSSVLRPILS
-1076 DNNSEKLLN
+1076 DDNSEKLLY

-1113 EVHHDEDAPAP
+1113 EVRHDEDAPAP

>member
-6 HRRTLLRALCL
+6 HRRALLRALCL
-17 PLLLIALGACHRQDP
+17 PLILITIGACHRQNP

-38 ELFFDE
+38 EVFFDE
-44 TLASISPDATLP
+44 TLASISPDATCP

-64 DGVVY
+64 DGMVY

-83 AFDRIYKVLRDQ
+83 AFDRIYKVMRDQ
-95 PADSAVQPHDGTTFW
+95 PADSAAQPHDGTTFW

-119 RCQLQGDSLVLLRQY
+119 RCQLQGDSLVLRRQY

-175 ALHASWEIQ
+175 ALHASWEIE

-199 PLHNGNLACASASGV
+199 RLPSGGLVCASGSGV

-226 LLRGNSTSLSLS
+226 LLRGNCTSLSLS
-238 GDTLLALCGDS
+238 GDTILALLGDS

-406 ADSGHRVFTAPIYS
+406 ADSGNRVFTAPIYS
-420 SYLLNSLLSWDRKV
+420 SYLLNSLLSWDHKV

-468 QLQLHDASASTI
+468 QLQLQSASASTI

-530 VLPTASGTDSL
+530 VLPTASGADSL

-609 RRVYAGSSCGVYT
+609 GRIYAGSSCGVYT
-622 FDTGLHKQDN
+622 FDTSLHKQDN

-639 VQFERRVLFSRTNI
+639 VQFERRMLFSRTNI

-658 LTLVAILL
+658 LTIVAIML

-687 RTSIQPKV
+687 RTSIRSEENAGTGG
-695 DAEIESGATAHA
+695 DTTAHTLA
-707 LVAKTD
+707 AKTD
-713 QLDRYL
+713 QLQRYL
-719 QRLNR
+719 QRLNK

-730 GLSLMDKIRQRD
+730 DLGLMDKIRQRD

-765 LNRQVALMRRRQWE
+765 LNRQVALMRRHQWE

-794 KDEAREGM
+794 KDEGREGM

-831 DKRYEQYLLLAD
+831 DKRYDQYLLLAD

-850 IFLALRDLCLDA
+850 IFLAIRDLCLNE

-867 TIKNA
+867 PIKKDN
-872 RPMSREKKVEEAD
+872 PMSREKKVKEAD
-885 RILPAIN
+885 RILQDIN
-892 REGIARHCRDLLLGE
+892 REGIARHCHDLLLGE

-917 ALSEEAPEPPYPQR
+917 ALSEEDPEPPYPQR

-948 EVGDGSF
+948 EVGDGPF

-995 DKKRVRTQFA
+995 DKKQVRKQFA

-1020 KSILQVIGLAQKK
+1020 KSILQIIGLARKK
-1033 GGKEKGGKE
+1033 GEGKE

-1076 DNNSEKLLN
+1076 DDNSEKLLN

-1113 EVHHDEDAPAP
+1113 EVRHDEDAPAP

>member
-6 HRRTLLRALCL
+6 HRRALLRALCL
-17 PLLLIALGACHRQDP
+17 PLILITIGACHRQDP

-38 ELFFDE
+38 EVFFDE
-44 TLASISPDATLP
+44 TLASISPDATCP

-64 DGVVY
+64 DGMVY

-83 AFDRIYKVLRDQ
+83 AFDRIYKVMRDQ
-95 PADSAVQPHDGTTFW
+95 PADSAAQPHDGTTFW

-119 RCQLQGDSLVLLRQY
+119 RCQLQGDSLVLRRQY

-170 NDTMQ
+170 DDTMQ
-175 ALHASWEIQ
+175 ALHASWEIE

-199 PLHNGNLACASASGV
+199 RLPSGGLVCASASGV
-214 LSIDTRRRQSHL
+214 LSINTRRRQSHL
-226 LLRGNSTSLSLS
+226 LLRGNCTSLSLS
-238 GDTLLALCGDS
+238 GDTILALLGDS

-262 SRLSHPAYTCF
+262 SRLFHPAYTCF

-363 YYLVGSHLFR
+363 YYLVGAHLFR

-406 ADSGHRVFTAPIYS
+406 ADSGNRVFTAPIYS
-420 SYLLNSLLSWDRKV
+420 SYLLNSLLSWDHKV

-468 QLQLHDASASTI
+468 QLQLPSASASTI

-530 VLPTASGTDSL
+530 VLPTASGADSL

-609 RRVYAGSSCGVYT
+609 GRIYAGSSCGVYT
-622 FDTGLHKQDN
+622 FDTSLHKQDN
-632 LERGYTT
+632 LEQGYTT

-658 LTLVAILL
+658 LTIVAIML

-687 RTSIQPKV
+687 RTSIRSEEN
-695 DAEIESGATAHA
+695 AETGGDTTAHA
-707 LVAKTD
+707 LAAETD
-713 QLDRYL
+713 QLQRYR
-719 QRLNR
+719 QRLKK

-730 GLSLMDKIRQRD
+730 GLGLMDKIRQRD

-794 KDEAREGM
+794 KDEGREGM

-821 AQWMSKAEGI
+821 AQWMSEAEGI
-831 DKRYEQYLLLAD
+831 DKRYDQYLLLAN

-850 IFLALRDLCLDA
+850 IFLAIRDLCLNE

-867 TIKNA
+867 TIKRDN
-872 RPMSREKKVEEAD
+872 PMSREKKVEEAD
-885 RILPAIN
+885 RILQDIN
-892 REGIARHCRDLLLGE
+892 REGIARHCHDLLLGE

-917 ALSEEAPEPPYPQR
+917 ALSEENPEPPYPQR

-939 AEALVGELA
+939 AEAFVGELA
-948 EVGDGSF
+948 EVGDGPF

-995 DKKRVRTQFA
+995 DKKQVRKQFA

-1020 KSILQVIGLAQKK
+1020 KSILQIIGLARKK
-1033 GGKEKGGKE
+1033 GEGKE

-1064 EGGSCVLRPILS
+1064 EGGSSVLRPILS
-1076 DNNSEKLLN
+1076 DDNSEKLLN

>member
-6 HRRTLLRALCL
+6 HRRALLRTLCL
-17 PLLLIALGACHRQDP
+17 PLILITIGACHRQNP

-38 ELFFDE
+38 EVFFDE
-44 TLASISPDATLP
+44 TLASISPDATCP

-64 DGVVY
+64 DGMVY

-83 AFDRIYKVLRDQ
+83 AFDRIYKVMRDQ
-95 PADSAVQPHDGTTFW
+95 PADSAAQPHDGTTFW

-119 RCQLQGDSLVLLRQY
+119 RCQLQGDSLVLRRQY

-175 ALHASWEIQ
+175 ALHASWEIE

-199 PLHNGNLACASASGV
+199 RLPSGGLVCASGSGV

-226 LLRGNSTSLSLS
+226 LLRGNCTSLSLS
-238 GDTLLALCGDS
+238 GDTILALLGDS

-406 ADSGHRVFTAPIYS
+406 ADSGNRVFTAPIYS
-420 SYLLNSLLSWDRKV
+420 SYLLNSLLSWDHKV

-468 QLQLHDASASTI
+468 QLQLQSASASTI

-530 VLPTASGTDSL
+530 VLPTASGADSL

-609 RRVYAGSSCGVYT
+609 GRIYAGSSCGVYT
-622 FDTGLHKQDN
+622 FDTSLHKQDN

-639 VQFERRVLFSRTNI
+639 VQFERRMLFSRTNI

-658 LTLVAILL
+658 LTIVAIML

-687 RTSIQPKV
+687 RTSIRSEENAGTGG
-695 DAEIESGATAHA
+695 DTTAHTLA
-707 LVAKTD
+707 AKTD
-713 QLDRYL
+713 QLQRYL
-719 QRLNR
+719 QRLNK

-730 GLSLMDKIRQRD
+730 DLGLMDKIRQRD

-765 LNRQVALMRRRQWE
+765 LNRQVALMRRHQWE

-794 KDEAREGM
+794 KDEGREGM

-831 DKRYEQYLLLAD
+831 DKRYDQYLLLAD

-850 IFLALRDLCLDA
+850 IFLAIRDLCLNE

-867 TIKNA
+867 PIKKDN
-872 RPMSREKKVEEAD
+872 PMSREKKVKEAD
-885 RILPAIN
+885 RILQDIN
-892 REGIARHCRDLLLGE
+892 REGIARHCHDLLLGE

-917 ALSEEAPEPPYPQR
+917 ALSEEDPEPPYPQR

-948 EVGDGSF
+948 EVGDGPF

-995 DKKRVRTQFA
+995 DKKQVRKQFA

-1020 KSILQVIGLAQKK
+1020 KSILQIIGLARKK
-1033 GGKEKGGKE
+1033 GEGKE

-1076 DNNSEKLLN
+1076 DDNSEKLLN

-1113 EVHHDEDAPAP
+1113 EVRHDEDAPAP

>member
-6 HRRTLLRALCL
+6 HRRALLRALCL
-17 PLLLIALGACHRQDP
+17 PLLLVTIVACHRQDP

-83 AFDRIYKVLRDQ
+83 AFDRIYKVMRDQ
-95 PADSAVQPHDGTTFW
+95 PADSAAQPHDGTTFW

-119 RCQLQGDSLVLLRQY
+119 RCQLQGDSLVLRRQY

-175 ALHASWEIQ
+175 ALHASWEIE

-199 PLHNGNLACASASGV
+199 RLPSGGLVCASASGV

-226 LLRGNSTSLSLS
+226 LLRANCTSLSLS
-238 GDTLLALCGDS
+238 GDTILALLGDS

-373 QRIGEQTA
+373 QRIGDQTA

-395 FMTIADGTLYY
+395 FMMIADGTLYY
-406 ADSGHRVFTAPIYS
+406 ADSGNRVFTAPIYS
-420 SYLLNSLLSWDRKV
+420 SYLLNSLLSWDRKL

-468 QLQLHDASASTI
+468 QLQLQSASASTI

-530 VLPTASGTDSL
+530 VLPTASGADSL

-600 NPKACIAVN
+600 NPKACIAVEG
-609 RRVYAGSSCGVYT
+609 RVYAGSSCGVYT
-622 FDTGLHKQDN
+622 FDTSLHKQDN

-658 LTLVAILL
+658 LTIVAIML

-687 RTSIQPKV
+687 RTSIRSEENAGTGG
-695 DAEIESGATAHA
+695 DTTAHTLA
-707 LVAKTD
+707 AKTD
-713 QLDRYL
+713 QLQRYL
-719 QRLNR
+719 QRLNK

-730 GLSLMDKIRQRD
+730 DLGLMDKIRQRD

-765 LNRQVALMRRRQWE
+765 LNRQVALMRRHQWE

-794 KDEAREGM
+794 KDEAQEGM

-821 AQWMSKAEGI
+821 AQWMSEAERI
-831 DKRYEQYLLLAD
+831 DKRYDQYLLVAD

-850 IFLALRDLCLDA
+850 IFLAIRDLCLNE

-867 TIKNA
+867 PIKKDN
-872 RPMSREKKVEEAD
+872 PTSREKKVEEAD
-885 RILPAIN
+885 RILQDIN
-892 REGIARHCRDLLLGE
+892 REGIARHCHDLLLGE

-917 ALSEEAPEPPYPQR
+917 ALSEEDPEPPYPQR
-931 LLREAVAR
+931 LLREAVTR
-939 AEALVGELA
+939 TEALVGELA
-948 EVGDGSF
+948 EVGDGPF
-955 QDALPMLIR
+955 LDALPMLIR

-981 KEILEDFEANAEAR
+981 KEIIEDFEANAGAR
-995 DKKRVRTQFA
+995 DKKKVRAQFA

-1020 KSILQVIGLAQKK
+1020 KSILQIIGLARKK
-1033 GGKEKGGKE
+1033 GEGKE

-1053 LLLAGRRAERD
+1053 LMLAGRRAERD

-1076 DNNSEKLLN
+1076 DDNSEKLLN

>member
-6 HRRTLLRALCL
+6 HRRALLRALCL
-17 PLLLIALGACHRQDP
+17 PLLLVTIVACHRQDP

-44 TLASISPDATLP
+44 TLASISPDATCP

-64 DGVVY
+64 DGMVY

-95 PADSAVQPHDGTTFW
+95 PADSAAQPHDGTTFW

-134 ALPRSGRGTH
+134 ALPQSGRGTH

-199 PLHNGNLACASASGV
+199 PLHNGNLVCASASGV

-226 LLRGNSTSLSLS
+226 LLRANCTSLSLS

-373 QRIGEQTA
+373 QRIGDQTA

-406 ADSGHRVFTAPIYS
+406 ADSGNRVFTAPIYS

-468 QLQLHDASASTI
+468 KLQLHDASASFI

-530 VLPTASGTDSL
+530 VLPTASGADSL

-571 ADATHA
+571 ADASHA

-600 NPKACIAVN
+600 NPKACIAVEG
-609 RRVYAGSSCGVYT
+609 RVYAGSSCGVYT
-622 FDTGLHKQDN
+622 FDTSLHKQDN
-632 LERGYTT
+632 LEQGYTT
-639 VQFERRVLFSRTNI
+639 VLFERRMLFSRTNI

-658 LTLVAILL
+658 LTIVAIML

-687 RTSIQPKV
+687 RTSIRSEENAGTGG
-695 DAEIESGATAHA
+695 DTTAHTLA
-707 LVAKTD
+707 AKTD
-713 QLDRYL
+713 QLQRYL
-719 QRLNR
+719 QRLNK

-730 GLSLMDKIRQRD
+730 DLRLMDKIRQRD

-765 LNRQVALMRRRQWE
+765 LNRQVALMRRHQWE

-821 AQWMSKAEGI
+821 AQWMS
-831 DKRYEQYLLLAD
+831 
-843 LEGAGRE
+843 
-850 IFLALRDLCLDA
+850 
-862 EGKAV
+862 
-867 TIKNA
+867 
-872 RPMSREKKVEEAD
+872 EA
-885 RILPAIN
+885 
-892 REGIARHCRDLLLGE
+892 
-907 LAHARDRYHA
+907 
-917 ALSEEAPEPPYPQR
+917 
-931 LLREAVAR
+931 
-939 AEALVGELA
+939 
-948 EVGDGSF
+948 
-955 QDALPMLIR
+955 
-964 VSKAYQRLKI
+964 
-974 ATTLLQT
+974 
-981 KEILEDFEANAEAR
+981 
-995 DKKRVRTQFA
+995 
-1005 TCVSS
+1005 
-1010 FYDAVGQCED
+1010 
-1020 KSILQVIGLAQKK
+1020 
-1033 GGKEKGGKE
+1033 
-1042 KSRFLNEDLLV
+1042 
-1053 LLLAGRRAERD
+1053 
-1064 EGGSCVLRPILS
+1064 
-1076 DNNSEKLLN
+1076 
-1085 ADMQSLRRARR
+1085 
-1096 AFRNLAT
+1096 
-1103 TKLSEQSKRT
+1103 
-1113 EVHHDEDAPAP
+1113 
-1124 SPLARL
+1124 
-1130 KAFGHAHPD
+1130 
-1139 SFASWL
+1139 
-1145 AEIVEGI
+1145 

>member
-6 HRRTLLRALCL
+6 HRRALLRALCL
-17 PLLLIALGACHRQDP
+17 PLLLIAIGACRRQDP
-32 SALNAN
+32 TALNAN
-38 ELFFDE
+38 EVFFDE
-44 TLASISPDATLP
+44 TLASISPDATSA

-75 GTTRRWLT
+75 GTTHRWLT
-83 AFDRIYKVLRDQ
+83 AFDRIYKVMRDQ
-95 PADSAVQPHDGTTFW
+95 PADSAAQPHDGTTFW

-119 RCQLQGDSLVLLRQY
+119 RCQLQGDSLVLRRQY

-199 PLHNGNLACASASGV
+199 RLSSGGLVCASASGV

-226 LLRGNSTSLSLS
+226 LLRGNCTSLSLS
-238 GDTLLALCGDS
+238 GDTILALLGDS

-292 SNDEIADRLTPRRAP
+292 SNDEIADRLMPRRAP

-406 ADSGHRVFTAPIYS
+406 ADSGNRVFTAPIYS
-420 SYLLNSLLSWDRKV
+420 SYLLNSLLSWDHKV

-445 GHDGSGVYVGIR
+445 GHDASGVYVGIR

-468 QLQLHDASASTI
+468 QLQLPSTSASTI

-504 GLFVGRQGSFRHL
+504 GLFVGRQGSFHHL
-517 AASRGLSFVRDIA
+517 AASQGLSFVRDIA
-530 VLPTASGTDSL
+530 VLPTASGADSL

-571 ADATHA
+571 ADASHA

-589 DHERYFSDIRF
+589 DHERYFADIRF
-600 NPKACIAVN
+600 NPKACIAVGG
-609 RRVYAGSSCGVYT
+609 RVYAGSSCGVYT
-622 FDTGLHKQDN
+622 FDTSLHKQDN

-658 LTLVAILL
+658 LTIVAIVL

-687 RTSIQPKV
+687 RTSVRLEEDSKT
-695 DAEIESGATAHA
+695 ESGSTAHA
-707 LVAKTD
+707 LDAEMGHLHK
-713 QLDRYL
+713 YL
-719 QRLNR
+719 QRLDH

-730 GLSLMDKIRQRD
+730 SLSLVGKIRQRD
-742 ILDRLNSSIQD
+742 IIDRLNSNIQD

-831 DKRYEQYLLLAD
+831 DRRYEQYLLLAN

-850 IFLALRDLCLDA
+850 IFLALRDLCLNE

-867 TIKNA
+867 PIKNDN
-872 RPMSREKKVEEAD
+872 PMSRKEKVEEAD
-885 RILPAIN
+885 RILLAIN
-892 REGIARHCRDLLLGE
+892 REGIARHCHGLLLGE

-917 ALSEEAPEPPYPQR
+917 ALSEEDPEPPYPQR

-939 AEALVGELA
+939 TEALVGELA
-948 EVGDGSF
+948 EMGDGPF

-981 KEILEDFEANAEAR
+981 KEIVEDFEANAEAR
-995 DKKRVRTQFA
+995 DKKKVRAQFA

-1020 KSILQVIGLAQKK
+1020 KSILQVIGLARKK
-1033 GGKEKGGKE
+1033 GEGKE

-1064 EGGSCVLRPILS
+1064 EGGSSVLRPILS
-1076 DNNSEKLLN
+1076 DDNSEKLLN

>member
-17 PLLLIALGACHRQDP
+17 PLILITIGACHRQDP

-38 ELFFDE
+38 EVFFDE
-44 TLASISPDATLP
+44 TLASISPDATCP

-64 DGVVY
+64 DGMVY

-83 AFDRIYKVLRDQ
+83 AFDRIYKVMRDQ
-95 PADSAVQPHDGTTFW
+95 PADSADQPHDDTTFW

-119 RCQLQGDSLVLLRQY
+119 RCQLQGDSLVLRRQY

-170 NDTMQ
+170 DDTMQ
-175 ALHASWEIQ
+175 ALHASWEIE

-199 PLHNGNLACASASGV
+199 RLPSGGLVCASASGV

-226 LLRGNSTSLSLS
+226 LLRGNCTSLSLS
-238 GDTLLALCGDS
+238 GDTILALLGDS

-406 ADSGHRVFTAPIYS
+406 ADSGNRVFTAPIYS
-420 SYLLNSLLSWDRKV
+420 SYLLNSLLSWDHKV

-468 QLQLHDASASTI
+468 QLQLPSASASTI

-530 VLPTASGTDSL
+530 VLPTASGADSL

-571 ADATHA
+571 ADASHA

-600 NPKACIAVN
+600 NPKACIAVEG
-609 RRVYAGSSCGVYT
+609 RVYAGSSCGVYT
-622 FDTGLHKQDN
+622 FDTSLHKQDN
-632 LERGYTT
+632 LEQGYTT

-658 LTLVAILL
+658 LTIVAIML

-687 RTSIQPKV
+687 RTSIRSEE
-695 DAEIESGATAHA
+695 DAETGGDTTAHTLA
-707 LVAKTD
+707 AEPD
-713 QLDRYL
+713 QLQRYL
-719 QRLNR
+719 QRLNK

-730 GLSLMDKIRQRD
+730 DLGLMDKIRQRD

-765 LNRQVALMRRRQWE
+765 LNRQVALMRRHQWE

-794 KDEAREGM
+794 KDEGREGM

-821 AQWMSKAEGI
+821 AHWMSKAEGI
-831 DKRYEQYLLLAD
+831 DKRYDQYLLLAD

-850 IFLALRDLCLDA
+850 IFLAIRDLCLNE

-867 TIKNA
+867 PIKKDN
-872 RPMSREKKVEEAD
+872 PTSREKKVAEAD

-917 ALSEEAPEPPYPQR
+917 ALSEEAPEPPYPQQ

-948 EVGDGSF
+948 EMRDGPF

-981 KEILEDFEANAEAR
+981 KEVLEDFEANAKAR
-995 DKKRVRTQFA
+995 DKEKVRKQFA

-1020 KSILQVIGLAQKK
+1020 KSILQIIGLARKK
-1033 GGKEKGGKE
+1033 GEGKE

-1053 LLLAGRRAERD
+1053 LMLAGRRAERD
-1064 EGGSCVLRPILS
+1064 EGGSCVLRSILS
-1076 DNNSEKLLN
+1076 DDNSEKLLN

-1113 EVHHDEDAPAP
+1113 EVRHDEDAPAP

>member
-6 HRRTLLRALCL
+6 HRRALLRALCL
-17 PLLLIALGACHRQDP
+17 PLLLVTIVACHRQDP

-95 PADSAVQPHDGTTFW
+95 PADSAAQPHDGTTFW

-119 RCQLQGDSLVLLRQY
+119 RCQLQGDSLVLRRQY

-199 PLHNGNLACASASGV
+199 PLHNGNLVCASASGV

-226 LLRGNSTSLSLS
+226 LLRGNCTSLSLS

-363 YYLVGSHLFR
+363 YYLVGAHLFR

-406 ADSGHRVFTAPIYS
+406 ADSGNRVFTAPIYS
-420 SYLLNSLLSWDRKV
+420 SYLLNSLLSWDHKV
-434 SPQPGQDLTAI
+434 SPQLGQDLTAI

-468 QLQLHDASASTI
+468 QLQLQSASASTI

-530 VLPTASGTDSL
+530 VLPTASGADSL

-571 ADATHA
+571 ADASHA

-600 NPKACIAVN
+600 NPKACIAVEG
-609 RRVYAGSSCGVYT
+609 RVYAGSSCGVYT
-622 FDTGLHKQDN
+622 FDTSLHKQNN
-632 LERGYTT
+632 LEQGYTT
-639 VQFERRVLFSRTNI
+639 VQFERRVLFSRSNI

-658 LTLVAILL
+658 LTIVAIML

-687 RTSIQPKV
+687 RTSIRSEENAGTGG
-695 DAEIESGATAHA
+695 DTTAHTLA
-707 LVAKTD
+707 AKTD
-713 QLDRYL
+713 QLQRYL
-719 QRLNR
+719 QRLNK

-730 GLSLMDKIRQRD
+730 DLGLMDKIRQRD

-765 LNRQVALMRRRQWE
+765 LNRQVALMRRHQWE

-794 KDEAREGM
+794 KDEAQEGM

-821 AQWMSKAEGI
+821 AQWMSEAERI
-831 DKRYEQYLLLAD
+831 DKRYDQYLLVAD

-850 IFLALRDLCLDA
+850 IFLAMRDLCLNE

-867 TIKNA
+867 PIKKDN
-872 RPMSREKKVEEAD
+872 PMSREKKVEEAD
-885 RILPAIN
+885 RILQDIN
-892 REGIARHCRDLLLGE
+892 REGIARHCHDLLLGE

-917 ALSEEAPEPPYPQR
+917 ALSEEDPEPPYPQR

-939 AEALVGELA
+939 AEAFVGELA
-948 EVGDGSF
+948 EVGDGPF

-981 KEILEDFEANAEAR
+981 KEIIEDFEANAKAR
-995 DKKRVRTQFA
+995 DKEKVRKQFA

-1020 KSILQVIGLAQKK
+1020 KSILQVIGLARK
-1033 GGKEKGGKE
+1033 KGGKE

-1076 DNNSEKLLN
+1076 DDNSEKLLN

-1113 EVHHDEDAPAP
+1113 EVRHDEDAPAP

>member
-6 HRRTLLRALCL
+6 HRRALLRALCL
-17 PLLLIALGACHRQDP
+17 PLILIAIGACRRQDP

-38 ELFFDE
+38 EVFFDE
-44 TLASISPDATLP
+44 TLASISPDATSA

-83 AFDRIYKVLRDQ
+83 AFDRIYKVMRDQ
-95 PADSAVQPHDGTTFW
+95 PADSAAQPHDGTTFW

-119 RCQLQGDSLVLLRQY
+119 RCQLQGDSLVLRRQY

-199 PLHNGNLACASASGV
+199 RLSSGALVCASASGV

-226 LLRGNSTSLSLS
+226 LLRGNCTSLSLS
-238 GDTLLALCGDS
+238 GDTILALLGDS

-273 HEPSTRMNYL
+273 HESSTRMNYL

-292 SNDEIADRLTPRRAP
+292 SNDEIADRLTPRHAP

-320 ANDPARGQ
+320 ANDPVRGQ

-420 SYLLNSLLSWDRKV
+420 SYLLNSLLSWDHKV

-468 QLQLHDASASTI
+468 QLQLPSASASTI
-480 ADPFITAFSA
+480 ADPFVTVFSA

-517 AASRGLSFVRDIA
+517 AASQGLSFVRDIA
-530 VLPTASGTDSL
+530 VLPTASGADSL

-571 ADATHA
+571 ADASHA

-600 NPKACIAVN
+600 NPKACIAVGG
-609 RRVYAGSSCGVYT
+609 RVYAGSSCGVYT
-622 FDTGLHKQDN
+622 FDTSLHKQGN
-632 LERGYTT
+632 LEQGYTT

-653 ACLVV
+653 TCLVV
-658 LTLVAILL
+658 LTIVAIVL

-687 RTSIQPKV
+687 RTSVRLEEDSKT
-695 DAEIESGATAHA
+695 ESGSTAHA
-707 LVAKTD
+707 LDAETD
-713 QLDRYL
+713 QLQRYL
-719 QRLNR
+719 QRLNK

-730 GLSLMDKIRQRD
+730 GLGLMDKIRQRD

-794 KDEAREGM
+794 KDEAQEGM

-821 AQWMSKAEGI
+821 AQWMSEAEGI
-831 DKRYEQYLLLAD
+831 DKRYDQYLLVAD

-850 IFLALRDLCLDA
+850 IFLAMRDLCLNE

-867 TIKNA
+867 PIKNDN
-872 RPMSREKKVEEAD
+872 PMSRKEKVEEAD
-885 RILPAIN
+885 SILLAIN
-892 REGIARHCRDLLLGE
+892 REGIARHCHGLLLGE
-907 LAHARDRYHA
+907 LAHARDRYHD
-917 ALSEEAPEPPYPQR
+917 ALSEEASEPPYPQR
-931 LLREAVAR
+931 LLREAVTR
-939 AEALVGELA
+939 AEALVSELA
-948 EVGDGSF
+948 EVGDGPF

-981 KEILEDFEANAEAR
+981 KEIVEDFEANAEAR
-995 DKKRVRTQFA
+995 DKKKVRAQFA

-1033 GGKEKGGKE
+1033 GEGKE

-1053 LLLAGRRAERD
+1053 LMLAGRRAERD

-1076 DNNSEKLLN
+1076 DDNSEKLLY

-1103 TKLSEQSKRT
+1103 TKLSEQSKRA
-1113 EVHHDEDAPAP
+1113 EAHHDEDAPAP

-1145 AEIVEGI
+1145 AEIIEGI

>member
-6 HRRTLLRALCL
+6 HRRALLRALCL
-17 PLLLIALGACHRQDP
+17 PLLLVTIVACHRQDP

-95 PADSAVQPHDGTTFW
+95 PADSAAQPHDGTTFW

-119 RCQLQGDSLVLLRQY
+119 RCQLQGDSLVMRRQY

-152 DPSGLY
+152 DSSGLY

-199 PLHNGNLACASASGV
+199 PLHNGNLVCASASGV

-226 LLRGNSTSLSLS
+226 LLRANCTSLSLS
-238 GDTLLALCGDS
+238 GDTIVALCGDS

-273 HEPSTRMNYL
+273 HEPSSRMNYL

-395 FMTIADGTLYY
+395 FMMIADGTLYY

-420 SYLLNSLLSWDRKV
+420 SYLLNSLLSWDLKV

-530 VLPTASGTDSL
+530 VLPTASGADSL

-551 GTEKQLRVCD
+551 GTEKQL
-561 TLTAMRRLAV
+561 
-571 ADATHA
+571 
-577 YGFPD
+577 
-582 YGLISLA
+582 
-589 DHERYFSDIRF
+589 
-600 NPKACIAVN
+600 
-609 RRVYAGSSCGVYT
+609 
-622 FDTGLHKQDN
+622 
-632 LERGYTT
+632 
-639 VQFERRVLFSRTNI
+639 
-653 ACLVV
+653 
-658 LTLVAILL
+658 
-666 LWFFFGLAVAKR
+666 
-678 RMLMRIAKL
+678 
-687 RTSIQPKV
+687 
-695 DAEIESGATAHA
+695 
-707 LVAKTD
+707 
-713 QLDRYL
+713 
-719 QRLNR
+719 
-724 LEQQVT
+724 
-730 GLSLMDKIRQRD
+730 
-742 ILDRLNSSIQD
+742 
-753 LTIDLPSILIGC
+753 
-765 LNRQVALMRRRQWE
+765 
-779 GYEAYVAATERLMQG
+779 
-794 KDEAREGM
+794 
-802 EETTA
+802 
-807 LSFCEQTASTIGAN
+807 
-821 AQWMSKAEGI
+821 
-831 DKRYEQYLLLAD
+831 
-843 LEGAGRE
+843 
-850 IFLALRDLCLDA
+850 
-862 EGKAV
+862 
-867 TIKNA
+867 
-872 RPMSREKKVEEAD
+872 
-885 RILPAIN
+885 
-892 REGIARHCRDLLLGE
+892 
-907 LAHARDRYHA
+907 
-917 ALSEEAPEPPYPQR
+917 
-931 LLREAVAR
+931 LREAVAR

-948 EVGDGSF
+948 EMGDAPF
-955 QDALPMLIR
+955 QNALPMLIR

-981 KEILEDFEANAEAR
+981 KEVLEDFEANAKAR
-995 DKKRVRTQFA
+995 DKEKVRKQFA

-1020 KSILQVIGLAQKK
+1020 KSILQIIGLARKK
-1033 GGKEKGGKE
+1033 GEGKE

-1064 EGGSCVLRPILS
+1064 EGGSSVLRSILS
-1076 DNNSEKLLN
+1076 DDNSEKLLN

>member
-6 HRRTLLRALCL
+6 HRRALLRALCL
-17 PLLLIALGACHRQDP
+17 PLLLVTIVACHRQDP

-95 PADSAVQPHDGTTFW
+95 PADSAAQPHDGTTFW

-119 RCQLQGDSLVLLRQY
+119 RCQLQGDSLVLLCQY

-199 PLHNGNLACASASGV
+199 PLHNGNLVCASASGV

-226 LLRGNSTSLSLS
+226 LLRANCTSLSLS
-238 GDTLLALCGDS
+238 GDTILALCGDS

-363 YYLVGSHLFR
+363 YYLVGFHLFR

-530 VLPTASGTDSL
+530 VLPTASSADSL

-609 RRVYAGSSCGVYT
+609 GRVYAGSSCGVYT
-622 FDTGLHKQDN
+622 FDTSLHKQDN

-653 ACLVV
+653 ACLVA
-658 LTLVAILL
+658 LTLVTLTL
-666 LWFFFGLAVAKR
+666 LWFFLALTVAKR
-678 RMLMRIAKL
+678 RMLMRIEKL
-687 RTSIQPKV
+687 KTAILPKMASERMGGNAQKALG
-695 DAEIESGATAHA
+695 AEMGH
-707 LVAKTD
+707 LHK
-713 QLDRYL
+713 YL
-719 QRLNR
+719 QRLDH

-730 GLSLMDKIRQRD
+730 SLSLVGKIRQRD
-742 ILDRLNSSIQD
+742 IIDRLNSNIQD

-779 GYEAYVAATERLMQG
+779 GLRGLCRSHGATDAGQG
-794 KDEAREGM
+794 RGPGGNGGDDGPQLLRADGQHHRRQRPMDE
-802 EETTA
+802 
-807 LSFCEQTASTIGAN
+807 Q
-821 AQWMSKAEGI
+821 
-831 DKRYEQYLLLAD
+831 
-843 LEGAGRE
+843 GRRDRP
-850 IFLALRDLCLDA
+850 ALR
-862 EGKAV
+862 AV
-867 TIKNA
+867 SA
-872 RPMSREKKVEEAD
+872 PCRP
-885 RILPAIN
+885 
-892 REGIARHCRDLLLGE
+892 GGGWTRDLPRPARSLPQRGGQGRTDQKRSPHKPGE
-907 LAHARDRYHA
+907 EGRGGRPYLARYQPGGHRPPLPRPPPWRTRPRPRPLPRRSVRRGSRA
-917 ALSEEAPEPPYPQR
+917 ALSAAPAPRGRRQGRSPR
-931 LLREAVAR
+931 GRT
-939 AEALVGELA
+939 G
-948 EVGDGSF
+948 
-955 QDALPMLIR
+955 
-964 VSKAYQRLKI
+964 
-974 ATTLLQT
+974 
-981 KEILEDFEANAEAR
+981 R
-995 DKKRVRTQFA
+995 D
-1005 TCVSS
+1005 
-1010 FYDAVGQCED
+1010 
-1020 KSILQVIGLAQKK
+1020 
-1033 GGKEKGGKE
+1033 
-1042 KSRFLNEDLLV
+1042 
-1053 LLLAGRRAERD
+1053 GRRAVP
-1064 EGGSCVLRPILS
+1064 G
-1076 DNNSEKLLN
+1076 
-1085 ADMQSLRRARR
+1085 RA
-1096 AFRNLAT
+1096 AHAHQGLQG
-1103 TKLSEQSKRT
+1103 L
-1113 EVHHDEDAPAP
+1113 PAP
-1124 SPLARL
+1124 EDRHDASPDQ
-1130 KAFGHAHPD
+1130 GDP
-1139 SFASWL
+1139 
-1145 AEIVEGI
+1145 

>member
-6 HRRTLLRALCL
+6 HRRALLRALCL
-17 PLLLIALGACHRQDP
+17 PLLLVTIVACHRQDP

-95 PADSAVQPHDGTTFW
+95 PADSAAQPHDGTTFW

-199 PLHNGNLACASASGV
+199 PLHNGNLVCASASGV

-226 LLRGNSTSLSLS
+226 LLRANCTSLSLS

-249 IKALLPDGRLVGK
+249 IKALLPEGRLVGK

-273 HEPSTRMNYL
+273 HEPSSRMNYL

-307 LPRPVRTFCHNVI
+307 RPRPGRTFCHNVI

-373 QRIGEQTA
+373 QRIGDQTA

-468 QLQLHDASASTI
+468 QLQLQSASASTI

-530 VLPTASGTDSL
+530 VLPTASGADSL

-571 ADATHA
+571 ADASHA

-600 NPKACIAVN
+600 NPKACIAVEG
-609 RRVYAGSSCGVYT
+609 RVYAGSSCGVYT
-622 FDTGLHKQDN
+622 FDTSLHKQDN
-632 LERGYTT
+632 LEQGYTT
-639 VQFERRVLFSRTNI
+639 VQFERRMLFSRTNI

-658 LTLVAILL
+658 LTIVAIML

-687 RTSIQPKV
+687 RTSIRSEENAGTGG
-695 DAEIESGATAHA
+695 DTTAHTLA
-707 LVAKTD
+707 AKTD
-713 QLDRYL
+713 QLQRYL
-719 QRLNR
+719 QRLNK

-730 GLSLMDKIRQRD
+730 DLGLMDKIRQRD

-765 LNRQVALMRRRQWE
+765 LNRQVALMRRHQWE

-794 KDEAREGM
+794 KDEGREGM

-821 AQWMSKAEGI
+821 AQWMSEAERI
-831 DKRYEQYLLLAD
+831 DKRYDQYLLVAD

-850 IFLALRDLCLDA
+850 IFLAIRDLCLNE

-867 TIKNA
+867 PIKKDN
-872 RPMSREKKVEEAD
+872 PTSREKKVEEAD
-885 RILPAIN
+885 RILQDIN
-892 REGIARHCRDLLLGE
+892 REGIARHCHDLLLGE

-917 ALSEEAPEPPYPQR
+917 ALSEEDPEPPYPQR
-931 LLREAVAR
+931 LLREAVTR
-939 AEALVGELA
+939 TEALVGELA
-948 EVGDGSF
+948 EVGDGPF
-955 QDALPMLIR
+955 LDALPMLIR

-981 KEILEDFEANAEAR
+981 KEIIEDFEANAGAR
-995 DKKRVRTQFA
+995 DKKKVRAQFA

-1033 GGKEKGGKE
+1033 GEGKE

-1053 LLLAGRRAERD
+1053 LMLAGRRAERA

-1076 DNNSEKLLN
+1076 DDNSEKLLN

-1113 EVHHDEDAPAP
+1113 EVRHDEDAPAP